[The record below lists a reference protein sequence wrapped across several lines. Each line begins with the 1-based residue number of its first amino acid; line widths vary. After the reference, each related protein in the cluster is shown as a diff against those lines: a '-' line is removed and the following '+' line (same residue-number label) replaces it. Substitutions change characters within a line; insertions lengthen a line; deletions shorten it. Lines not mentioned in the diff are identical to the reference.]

1 MMNAVEK
8 IAREAGKM
16 ALSFLRQHK
25 DLNIE
30 KKQDKSLVTDA
41 DKLVN
46 TFILKE
52 LQSKYQDIKVI
63 GEESNNESLNELID
77 FGKGQYFFV
86 DPIDGT
92 NEFIKNNGEWCQM
105 IGLLEGELLSSL
117 TLSL

>member
-1 MMNAVEK
+1 MLANENMMNSVEK

-52 LQSKYQDIKVI
+52 LQSKFQDIKVI
-63 GEESNNESLNELID
+63 GEESNNESLNELLD
-77 FGKGQYFFV
+77 FGKGHYFFV

-92 NEFIKNNGEWCQM
+92 NEFIKNNGECRS
-105 IGLLEGELLSSL
+105 EKFS
-117 TLSL
+117 